1 MIAQVKEKL
10 INLEQNFEKKSEKLK
25 EMIEAINVTL
35 RETIAKLEAENAKLK
50 TKLVFSKPSYENITS
65 GEIFFTFICRIFN
78 IRLSPFTHCCKTKF
92 SMMISR

>member
-50 TKLVFSKPSYENITS
+50 TKLVFSQPSYENITS
-65 GEIFFTFICRIFN
+65 GENFGRF
-78 IRLSPFTHCCKTKF
+78 H
-92 SMMISR
+92 